1 MLQNRSQQF
10 LKQNTKACNEI
21 ANEYFFSLL
30 QNRGLKVY
38 SIKFNWK
45 KKVDLLQY
53 FCSFASI
60 SVWAFESRSFFKV
73 FFSLVAV
80 INSCTLYVL
89 RGQPIKLIHVA
100 TSSELHE
107 SWCVE
112 WPFFLQNHSL
122 SFLQCLSSLKNWL
135 LQKLSMKGLE
145 KNF

>member
-1 MLQNRSQQF
+1 MLKNRSQQF

-60 SVWAFESRSFFKV
+60 SVWAFESRSFFQSF
-73 FFSLVAV
+73 FFSRCSNQQLHIICLEGSTNQAY
-80 INSCTLYVL
+80 SCCNFF
-89 RGQPIKLIHVA
+89 RIAWKLM
-100 TSSELHE
+100 
-107 SWCVE
+107 E
-112 WPFFLQNHSL
+112 WPCFLQNHSL
-122 SFLQCLSSLKNWL
+122 SFLQCHSSLKNWL
-135 LQKLSMKGLE
+135 RTSKIKYKRFGQK
-145 KNF
+145 F